1 MYETYIHD
9 YLSVT
14 ALATIAFLAP
24 IIIGFMLSIGFKFLG
39 RGEKIRRNRV
49 FRLIASSINITSF
62 LIGIITCLGTLGV
75 DITALVAGLGL
86 TGLALGLAL
95 KDAVSNFI
103 AGLMIILYSPFE
115 LGDELEVAGSKGRV
129 SDMDLRYITIESDSE
144 QILIPNGSFLNSVVK
159 RKKGAD
165 LSETDEAA

>member
-1 MYETYIHD
+1 
-9 YLSVT
+9 
-14 ALATIAFLAP
+14 
-24 IIIGFMLSIGFKFLG
+24 
-39 RGEKIRRNRV
+39 
-49 FRLIASSINITSF
+49 
-62 LIGIITCLGTLGV
+62 
-75 DITALVAGLGL
+75 
-86 TGLALGLAL
+86 
-95 KDAVSNFI
+95 
-103 AGLMIILYSPFE
+103 MIILYSPFE